1 MKTFHVHLVSD
12 STGETLVTVARA
24 CLAQFEGTNAT
35 EHLWPMVRHT
45 SHLERISAGIV
56 AHPGIV
62 LFTLVDERL
71 RTGLLEICREQCVP
85 WIPVLDPVLA
95 ALGNYLNAQQLHQP
109 GRQHL
114 LDADY
119 FGRIEAI
126 NFVMAHDDGQATH
139 DLENADVV
147 LLGEIGRAHV

>member
-71 RTGLLEICREQCVP
+71 RTGLLEICREQGVP

-95 ALGNYLNAQQLHQP
+95 
-109 GRQHL
+109 
-114 LDADY
+114 
-119 FGRIEAI
+119 
-126 NFVMAHDDGQATH
+126 
-139 DLENADVV
+139 
-147 LLGEIGRAHV
+147 EIGRAHV